1 MPKVKIL
8 HMIRYESYT
17 VIPAAGCYN
26 EAIKSGGPYHAAL
39 RIRRESE
46 AGMNSYT
53 LKSRE
58 IPLDASYEVIVVGG
72 GPAGCTAAAA
82 AAREGARTLLI
93 EGTGNLG
100 GMGTS
105 GLVPAWCPFSD
116 KEKIVYRG
124 LAEKVFETLKSRM
137 PHVKPGAL
145 DWVPIEP
152 EKLKVVYDDLV
163 TEAGADVLFLTSLAE
178 VETDGQGKVT
188 EIVVLNKGGLQAF
201 RAPVFIDCTGDG
213 DVAAWAGAEYQK
225 GDNETG
231 DLQPAT
237 HCFILG
243 NVDDYAYLNGPLLHK
258 ENPLSPIHEAVAS
271 GRYPDVPDT
280 HLCNNQ
286 IAPRAVGF
294 NAGHLWQVDNTN
306 ARSVSQALIRGRKM
320 AAAYRDMLADIQ
332 PASFGSSYV
341 AGTGTLMG
349 TRESRRILG
358 DYVLTVDDY
367 VSRKSFEDEICR
379 NSYFIDVHG
388 TEKEEKS
395 ESGSAQTITLYGP
408 GESHGIPYRC
418 LTPRGLRNVLVAGRS
433 ISCERRVLGS
443 VRVMPVC
450 LAMGEAAGLAAALA
464 ASKDGDVH
472 AVDVALLRRRLREE
486 GAYLPEVP
494 VPAKGGG
501 TP

>member
-1 MPKVKIL
+1 MD
-8 HMIRYESYT
+8 SY
-17 VIPAAGCYN
+17 
-26 EAIKSGGPYHAAL
+26 
-39 RIRRESE
+39 R
-46 AGMNSYT
+46 M
-53 LKSRE
+53 KSRE
-58 IPLDASYEVIVVGG
+58 IPLNTSYEVIVVGG
-72 GPAGCTAAAA
+72 GPAGCTAAAS
-82 AAREGARTLLI
+82 AAREGAKTLLI
-93 EGTGNLG
+93 EATGNLG

-116 KEKIVYRG
+116 KEKMVYRG
-124 LAEKVFETLKSRM
+124 LAGKVFETLKAQM
-137 PHVKPGAL
+137 PHVKPEAL

-152 EKLKVVYDDLV
+152 EKLKVVYDELV

-178 VETDGQGKVT
+178 VETDGQGNVT
-188 EIVVLNKGGLQAF
+188 AIVALNKGGLQAF
-201 RAPVFIDCTGDG
+201 RAPVYIDCTGDG
-213 DVAAWAGAEYQK
+213 DVAAWAGAEYRK
-225 GDNETG
+225 GDSATG

-243 NVDDYAYLNGPLLHK
+243 NVDEYAYLNGPLLHK
-258 ENPLSPIHEAVAS
+258 ENPRSPIHEAVAS

-294 NAGHLWQVDNTN
+294 NAGHLWQVDNTD
-306 ARSVSQALIRGRKM
+306 AHSVSKALIRGRKM
-320 AAAYRDMLADIQ
+320 AAAYRDMLAEIQ
-332 PASFGSSYV
+332 PASFAGAYV
-341 AGTGTLMG
+341 ASTGTLMG
-349 TRESRRILG
+349 TRESRRIIG

-367 VSRKSFEDEICR
+367 VSRRSFEDEICR

-395 ESGSAQTITLYGP
+395 EGVSAQTITLYGP

-464 ASKDGDVH
+464 ALADGDVH
-472 AVDVALLRRRLREE
+472 AVDVARLRGRLREE
-486 GAYLPEVP
+486 GAYLPVMSAAANRGD
-494 VPAKGGG
+494 VR
-501 TP
+501 